1 MRRAALRTIL
11 FLLGTASA
19 TALAA
24 GAPAFYHP
32 DDVAARSQRFR
43 EVSAAMRPRFEEA
56 DAQATKWQRLVDDL
70 ELGTSLLGADA
81 TTALREYTAA
91 TRRSFA
97 GQFLKLNRFA
107 GLVQE
112 DYSRVFEEAMGRVK
126 PKVVGDYAAKECT
139 SGASSMGRLRGTS
152 CTGEDLNPA
161 FAAALD
167 ADATLRKEVASIGAL
182 EWPTIDLPS
191 AAQAPVAV
199 TGTGASVDLASVAH
213 RLMEDRVRARR
224 DALELA
230 LEPLQEGLD
239 AKDPAAIQKG
249 EQARQRFT
257 DALAADG
264 AALRAVVQ
272 GVLARG
278 PKGVPAGVGW
288 CANPQGLG
296 GCGVPDA
303 TAAVLAAVAADKKAQ
318 KEIEGLA
325 P

>member
-11 FLLGTASA
+11 FLLGTTSA
-19 TALAA
+19 TAVAA

-43 EVSAAMRPRFEEA
+43 EVSASMRPRFEEA

-70 ELGTSLLGADA
+70 ELGTALLGADA
-81 TTALREYTAA
+81 TTALRDHTAA

-126 PKVVGDYAAKECT
+126 PKVVGDRAVKECT
-139 SGASSMGRLRGTS
+139 SGASSMGMLRGPG

-167 ADATLRKEVASIGAL
+167 ADETLRKEVASIGAL
-182 EWPTIDLPS
+182 EWPTIQLPS
-191 AAQAPVAV
+191 TPQAPVAI
-199 TGTGASVDLASVAH
+199 TGTAATVDLATVAH
-213 RLMEDRVRARR
+213 RLAEARVRARK
-224 DALELA
+224 DELELA
-230 LEPLQEGLD
+230 LEPLQDGLD

-264 AALRAVVQ
+264 AALRAVVR
-272 GVLARG
+272 GVLDRG
-278 PKGVPAGVGW
+278 AKGTPAAVGW
-288 CANPQGLG
+288 CANPVGLG
-296 GCGVPDA
+296 GCGVPDV
-303 TAAVLAAVAADKKAQ
+303 TAEVLAVVGADKKAQ
-318 KEIEGLA
+318 KEIEALA